1 MLNCKHGTCRYPSS
15 GGDPGK
21 PCRLRQDHS
30 WGMDGI
36 EGRCPPVERRR
47 AKTGL
52 DSPGFGADT
61 HEPKS
66 LDSGC
71 ECGRDRRSKKQAQT
85 WAAVSANSSD
95 GPGSG
100 TSFGAISPGF
110 WPEPGSLGW
119 AHSGRAFKTPV
130 RIKAESTTSSDV
142 DASTGISLKAGQL
155 CLPSSASERR
165 EAISPGVKK
174 NFKIWGREK
183 RSSSRMRR
191 DLRSIR
197 DWDGDGL
204 KKDILFVF
212 RRPANINNALIFRA
226 GWPHFRDALG
236 LFGRSA
242 AIGEAS

>member
-1 MLNCKHGTCRYPSS
+1 MLNCKHGTYRYPSS

-30 WGMDGI
+30 WGLDGI
-36 EGRCPPVERRR
+36 ESRCPPVDRRR

-52 DSPGFGADT
+52 DSPGFGADA

-66 LDSGC
+66 LDSGR
-71 ECGRDRRSKKQAQT
+71 ECGRDRGPEKQAQT
-85 WAAVSANSSD
+85 WAAVSVDPADS
-95 GPGSG
+95 PGSG

-110 WPEPGSLGW
+110 WSEPGSLGW
-119 AHSGRAFKTPV
+119 AHSGRAFETPI
-130 RIKAESTTSSDV
+130 RIKAESATSSDV

-155 CLPSSASERR
+155 CLSSSAGQRC

-183 RSSSRMRR
+183 RWSSRMRR

-197 DWDGDGL
+197 DWGEDGL
-204 KKDILFVF
+204 REDIPFVF
-212 RRPANINNALIFRA
+212 RQPANINNALIFRG
-226 GWPHFRDALG
+226 GWPRFWDASG

-242 AIGEAS
+242 AIGKAS